1 MDNGQ
6 NIDIKNTEAAI
17 EAILF
22 AAGHPVTYEKL
33 GEVLDLFESQV
44 KDKVFAFAEEYNKD
58 EKKGIMLLTF
68 EDKCQLCTKEQYLP
82 CIKDA
87 LGIRKGGNLSA
98 SSLEVLAIIAY
109 NQAIRPV
116 TRAFVDMV
124 RKVDSAYIVTSL
136 CEKNLIEPCG
146 RLDAPGRPHVYR
158 TTSTFLRCFG
168 IDSLEQLPYV
178 ELPMAQNEGEIIP
191 LDIESPEPRKE
202 GEESADADNN
212 MEAESTALETQE
224 TFDIGAVTY
233 EDSSM
238 NIEVEMLEDEHE
250 STESDNEFFDDGN
263 VL

>member
-1 MDNGQ
+1 MDKDYS
-6 NIDIKNTEAAI
+6 IDIKNTEAAI

-33 GEVLDLFESQV
+33 AEVLDLFESQV
-44 KDKVFAFAEEYNKD
+44 KEKVIAYAREYNKD

-68 EDKCQLCTKEQYLP
+68 DDRCQLCTKEQYLP

-109 NQAIRPV
+109 NQSIRPV
-116 TRAFVDMV
+116 TRAFVDLV
-124 RKVDSAYIVTSL
+124 RKVDSAYIVASL

-158 TTSTFLRCFG
+158 TTATFLRCFG

-178 ELPMAQNEGEIIP
+178 ELPMMQNEGEIIP
-191 LDIESPEPRKE
+191 LDIEIPTPNKDEATDTVKIDDN
-202 GEESADADNN
+202 ADAD
-212 MEAESTALETQE
+212 TDIQE
-224 TFDIGAVTY
+224 TFDIDLTKS
-233 EDSSM
+233 ED
-238 NIEVEMLEDEHE
+238 IIK
-250 STESDNEFFDDGN
+250 DDTN
-263 VL
+263 D

>member
-22 AAGHPVTYEKL
+22 AAGHPITYEKIA
-33 GEVLDLFESQV
+33 EVLDLFESQV
-44 KDKVFAFAEEYNKD
+44 REKVFAFAEEYNKD

-68 EDKCQLCTKEQYLP
+68 EDRCQLCTKEQYLP

-124 RKVDSAYIVTSL
+124 RKVDSAYIVASL

-168 IDSLEQLPYV
+168 IESLEQLPYV
-178 ELPMAQNEGEIIP
+178 ELPMAQNEGEVIP
-191 LDIESPEPRKE
+191 LDIEIPEPRNENE
-202 GEESADADNN
+202 GDSLGGENADENTATDAIGETADEAVDEMTDEAVDTDTSDDFDDEESD
-212 MEAESTALETQE
+212 
-224 TFDIGAVTY
+224 
-233 EDSSM
+233 ED
-238 NIEVEMLEDEHE
+238 LD
-250 STESDNEFFDDGN
+250 
-263 VL
+263 

>member
-1 MDNGQ
+1 MDKDYS
-6 NIDIKNTEAAI
+6 IDIKNTEAAI

-33 GEVLDLFESQV
+33 AEVLDLFESQV
-44 KDKVFAFAEEYNKD
+44 KEKVIAYAREYNKD

-68 EDKCQLCTKEQYLP
+68 DDRCQLCTKEQYLP

-109 NQAIRPV
+109 NQSIRPV
-116 TRAFVDMV
+116 TRAFVDLV
-124 RKVDSAYIVTSL
+124 RKVDSAYIVASL

-158 TTSTFLRCFG
+158 TTATFLRCFG

-178 ELPMAQNEGEIIP
+178 ELPMMQNEGEIIP
-191 LDIESPEPRKE
+191 LDIEIPTPNKDEATDTVKIDDN
-202 GEESADADNN
+202 ADAD
-212 MEAESTALETQE
+212 ADIQE
-224 TFDIGAVTY
+224 TFDIDLTKS
-233 EDSSM
+233 ED
-238 NIEVEMLEDEHE
+238 IIKED
-250 STESDNEFFDDGN
+250 TND
-263 VL
+263 

>member
-6 NIDIKNTEAAI
+6 NINIKNTEAAI

-33 GEVLDLFESQV
+33 AEVLDLFESQV
-44 KDKVFAFAEEYNKD
+44 KEKVFAFAEEYNKD

-109 NQAIRPV
+109 NQGIRSV

-168 IDSLEQLPYV
+168 IESLEQLPYV

-191 LDIESPEPRKE
+191 LDIEIPEPRKE
-202 GEESADADNN
+202 ADQDEVADDNGNETQASLDNEEISTDASLNEEQDINISD
-212 MEAESTALETQE
+212 EAESIDELQYDEI
-224 TFDIGAVTY
+224 D
-233 EDSSM
+233 DD
-238 NIEVEMLEDEHE
+238 EDEDFE
-250 STESDNEFFDDGN
+250 
-263 VL
+263 

>member
-1 MDNGQ
+1 MDNGH

-44 KDKVFAFAEEYNKD
+44 KEKVFAFAEEYNKD
-58 EKKGIMLLTF
+58 EKKGIMLLAF
-68 EDKCQLCTKEQYLP
+68 NDRCQLCTKEQYLP

-109 NQAIRPV
+109 NQNIRPV
-116 TRAFVDMV
+116 TRVFIDTV

-146 RLDAPGRPHVYR
+146 RLDAPGRPHIYR

-178 ELPMAQNEGEIIP
+178 ELPMGQNEGEIIP
-191 LDIESPEPRKE
+191 LDIEIPAPRTDD
-202 GEESADADNN
+202 GESAEPQEASVSNTEGKQDTVAIDNT
-212 MEAESTALETQE
+212 EIDESSYESAETLDIEDVEDLNDSED
-224 TFDIGAVTY
+224 FD
-233 EDSSM
+233 
-238 NIEVEMLEDEHE
+238 EDEE
-250 STESDNEFFDDGN
+250 D
-263 VL
+263 

>member
-6 NIDIKNTEAAI
+6 SIDIKNTEAAI

-22 AAGHPVTYEKL
+22 AAGHPITYEKL
-33 GEVLDLFESQV
+33 AEVLDLFESQV
-44 KDKVFAFAEEYNKD
+44 REKVFAFAEEYNKD

-68 EDKCQLCTKEQYLP
+68 DDTCQLCTKEQYLP
-82 CIKDA
+82 CIKEA
-87 LGIRKGGNLSA
+87 LGIRRGGNLSA

-109 NQAIRPV
+109 NQGIRPV

-168 IDSLEQLPYV
+168 IESLEQLPYV
-178 ELPMAQNEGEIIP
+178 ELPMLQNEGEVIP
-191 LDIESPEPRKE
+191 LDIEIPEPRKE
-202 GEESADADNN
+202 APDEDDATNSEEN
-212 MEAESTALETQE
+212 TQ
-224 TFDIGAVTY
+224 TSII
-233 EDSSM
+233 DSVSQEV
-238 NIEVEMLEDEHE
+238 IE
-250 STESDNEFFDDGN
+250 
-263 VL
+263 

>member
-22 AAGHPVTYEKL
+22 AAGHPVTYEKI

-44 KDKVFAFAEEYNKD
+44 KDKVFAFADEYNKD

-68 EDKCQLCTKEQYLP
+68 DDRCQLCTKEQYLP

-109 NQAIRPV
+109 NQGIRPV

-191 LDIESPEPRKE
+191 LDIDIPEINAPQ
-202 GEESADADNN
+202 GEQNEENENIQMDIIDSVAEENDEYTPEDA
-212 MEAESTALETQE
+212 E
-224 TFDIGAVTY
+224 
-233 EDSSM
+233 
-238 NIEVEMLEDEHE
+238 
-250 STESDNEFFDDGN
+250 
-263 VL
+263 

>member
-1 MDNGQ
+1 MDNGTY
-6 NIDIKNTEAAI
+6 IDIKNTEAAI

-33 GEVLDLFESQV
+33 AEVLDLFESQV

-58 EKKGIMLLTF
+58 EKRGIMLLTF
-68 EDKCQLCTKEQYLP
+68 DDTCQLCTKEQYLP

-109 NQAIRPV
+109 NQGIRPV

-168 IDSLEQLPYV
+168 IESLEQLPYV

-191 LDIESPEPRKE
+191 LDIDIPEPNKDSE
-202 GEESADADNN
+202 DAENQEQISLNESSNVGITVEE
-212 MEAESTALETQE
+212 
-224 TFDIGAVTY
+224 
-233 EDSSM
+233 
-238 NIEVEMLEDEHE
+238 
-250 STESDNEFFDDGN
+250 
-263 VL
+263 

>member
-22 AAGHPVTYEKL
+22 AAGHPITYEKIA
-33 GEVLDLFESQV
+33 EVLDLFESQV
-44 KDKVFAFAEEYNKD
+44 KEKVFAFAEEYNKD

-68 EDKCQLCTKEQYLP
+68 EDRCQLCTKEQYLP

-124 RKVDSAYIVTSL
+124 RKVDSAYIVASL

-168 IDSLEQLPYV
+168 IESLEQLPYV
-178 ELPMAQNEGEIIP
+178 ELPMAQNEGEVIP
-191 LDIESPEPRKE
+191 LDIEIPESRSDGASN
-202 GEESADADNN
+202 GEEATEAVSLDIVNETIDIAIDESSEDAD
-212 MEAESTALETQE
+212 
-224 TFDIGAVTY
+224 FDIVN
-233 EDSSM
+233 EID
-238 NIEVEMLEDEHE
+238 EDEFDDD
-250 STESDNEFFDDGN
+250 ESDEDLD
-263 VL
+263 

>member
-1 MDNGQ
+1 MDKERS
-6 NIDIKNTEAAI
+6 IDIKNTEAAI

-33 GEVLDLFESQV
+33 AEVLDLFESQV
-44 KDKVFAFAEEYNKD
+44 REKVFAFADEYNKD

-68 EDKCQLCTKEQYLP
+68 DDMCQLCTKEQYLP
-82 CIKDA
+82 CIKEA
-87 LGIRKGGNLSA
+87 LGIRRGGNLSA

-109 NQAIRPV
+109 NQGIRPV

-168 IDSLEQLPYV
+168 IESLEQLPYV
-178 ELPMAQNEGEIIP
+178 ELPMMQNEGEIIP
-191 LDIESPEPRKE
+191 LDIDLPEPHK
-202 GEESADADNN
+202 DVD
-212 MEAESTALETQE
+212 
-224 TFDIGAVTY
+224 
-233 EDSSM
+233 DSSQQ
-238 NIEVEMLEDEHE
+238 NDVASNDTVVKKEDQISFDSEIIVELGSDEE
-250 STESDNEFFDDGN
+250 
-263 VL
+263 

>member
-1 MDNGQ
+1 MDNGH

-22 AAGHPVTYEKL
+22 AAGHPITYEKL
-33 GEVLDLFESQV
+33 AEVLDLFESQV
-44 KDKVFAFAEEYNKD
+44 REKVFAFAEEYNKD
-58 EKKGIMLLTF
+58 PKKGIMLLTF
-68 EDKCQLCTKEQYLP
+68 DDRCQLCTKEQYLP

-109 NQAIRPV
+109 NQTIRPV

-124 RKVDSAYIVTSL
+124 RKVDSAYIVASL

-168 IDSLEQLPYV
+168 IESLEQLPYV
-178 ELPMAQNEGEIIP
+178 ELPMMQNEGEIIP
-191 LDIESPEPRKE
+191 LDIDIPEPNNE
-202 GEESADADNN
+202 NEQNTADA
-212 MEAESTALETQE
+212 EVST
-224 TFDIGAVTY
+224 
-233 EDSSM
+233 
-238 NIEVEMLEDEHE
+238 E
-250 STESDNEFFDDGN
+250 STEEFPEMETLEISIEEAIIPEEEETVFDEIEE
-263 VL
+263 

>member
-22 AAGHPVTYEKL
+22 AAGHPITYEKIA
-33 GEVLDLFESQV
+33 EVLDLFESQV
-44 KDKVFAFAEEYNKD
+44 KEKVFAFAEEYNKD

-68 EDKCQLCTKEQYLP
+68 EDRCQLCTKEQYLP

-109 NQAIRPV
+109 NQTIRPV

-124 RKVDSAYIVTSL
+124 RKVDSAYIVASL

-168 IDSLEQLPYV
+168 IESLEQLPYV
-178 ELPMAQNEGEIIP
+178 ELPMAQNEGEVIP
-191 LDIESPEPRKE
+191 LDIEIPEPRNE
-202 GEESADADNN
+202 GEGN
-212 MEAESTALETQE
+212 
-224 TFDIGAVTY
+224 
-233 EDSSM
+233 DSSST
-238 NIEVEMLEDEHE
+238 NEESNEAVSIDIIDDDNGEDNVIDATDELVEDEFDD
-250 STESDNEFFDDGN
+250 ESDGLDDESDDDLN
-263 VL
+263 